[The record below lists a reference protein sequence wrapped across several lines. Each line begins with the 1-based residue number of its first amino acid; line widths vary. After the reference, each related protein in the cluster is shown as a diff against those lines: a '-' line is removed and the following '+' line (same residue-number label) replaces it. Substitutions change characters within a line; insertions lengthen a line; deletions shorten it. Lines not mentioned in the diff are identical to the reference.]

1 MSRKYRDAPKSDLDS
16 QRDLLDSLMGVNRNN
31 DRDEDSVNDLYDDRL
46 CKFYLQGI
54 CPHDMFVNTKMDCGP
69 CSKLHSD
76 IMKDE
81 FENKFTGDK
90 AHVFDH
96 IIEREFTARVYD
108 IDRIIDVSISY
119 DYVFF

>member
-31 DRDEDSVNDLYDDRL
+31 DRDEDRVTDLYDDRL

-76 IMKDE
+76 VMRDE
-81 FENKFTGDK
+81 FVNSFTGDK
-90 AHVFDH
+90 AHAFDH

-108 IDRIIDVSISY
+108 IDRIIEASAI
-119 DYVFF
+119 YVY